1 MTGLNNFEEKIMSDT
16 PRKPALDPSTLE
28 PRIGASYP
36 SQIQAL
42 CADREKRALGDPLGL
57 TNFGVNLVTLNPGS
71 GSAERHWHT
80 KQDELIYVLEGEL
93 TFVTDAGEQVLK
105 PGMTASFPA
114 GVADGHQLVNKSG
127 VAARYLEIGDR
138 TAGDE
143 VAYPDIDLAGKFAD
157 GGFKFFKKDG
167 TLYG

>member
-1 MTGLNNFEEKIMSDT
+1 MSDT
-16 PRKPALDPSTLE
+16 PRKPALDPSTLA

-36 SQIQAL
+36 VVFQEL

-57 TNFGVNLVTLNPGS
+57 TNFGVNLVILKPGS
-71 GSAERHWHT
+71 GSAERHWHS

-93 TFVTDAGEQVLK
+93 SLITDAGEQVLK
-105 PGMTASFPA
+105 PGMTAGFPA
-114 GVADGHQLVNKSG
+114 GVADGHQLVNKSDEE
-127 VAARYLEIGDR
+127 ARYLEIGDR

-167 TLYG
+167 TPY